1 MTDTPILAA
10 QGVDFSYYNGLVLRD
25 VTLNLSRGSM
35 ISLIG
40 PNGSGKTT
48 LLKILCGLLKPKRGH
63 VYLSGREISRL
74 ARREIARE
82 VALVP
87 QELVVPFDFTVRE
100 MVALGR
106 TPYVRHLRGMTAQ
119 DHEVVERTLTLTN
132 TAALAH
138 RPFNELSGG
147 EQQRVIIAMALAQEP
162 QVLLLDEPVVHLDV
176 NHQVEILE
184 LIRRL
189 NRQAGLTVLAT
200 MHDLNLAS
208 LYFDRLILLEEGR
221 IVAHGSPSDVLREDT
236 IRRVFRAE
244 VRVQPH
250 PVRPRPQLVLLPPSA

>member
-1 MTDTPILAA
+1 MTDTPVVAA

-25 VTLNLSRGSM
+25 VTLSLAPGAM
-35 ISLIG
+35 VSLIG

-48 LLKILCGLLKPKRGH
+48 LLKILCGLLKPKRGE
-63 VYLSGREISRL
+63 VLLGGRDIGRLS
-74 ARREIARE
+74 RRQVARE

-87 QELVVPFDFTVRE
+87 QELSVPFDFTVRE
-100 MVALGR
+100 MVTLGR

-119 DHEVVERTLTLTN
+119 DHEVVERMLALTN
-132 TAALAH
+132 TEALAH

-162 QVLLLDEPVVHLDV
+162 RVLLLDEPVVHLDV

-208 LYFDRLILLEEGR
+208 LYFDRLILLNEGR
-221 IVAHGSPSDVLREDT
+221 IVASGSPSEVLREDT
-236 IRRVFRAE
+236 IRSVFRAE
-244 VRVQPH
+244 VRIQPH
-250 PVRPRPQLVLLPPSA
+250 PVRPRPQLVLLPPGA

>member
-1 MTDTPILAA
+1 MDEPVIAA
-10 QGVDFSYYNGLVLRD
+10 QDVDFSYYNGLVLRD
-25 VTLNLSRGSM
+25 VTLNLATGAM
-35 ISLIG
+35 VSLIG

-48 LLKILCGLLKPKRGH
+48 LLKILCGLLKPKRGR
-63 VYLSGREISRL
+63 VLLSGQDIDRL
-74 ARREIARE
+74 SRREVAQE

-87 QELVVPFDFTVRE
+87 QELSVPFDFTVRE
-100 MVALGR
+100 MVMLGR
-106 TPYVRHLRGMTAQ
+106 TPYVRHLRGMTPQ
-119 DHEVVERTLTLTN
+119 DHQVVDRMLTLTN
-132 TAALAH
+132 TSALAQ

-162 QVLLLDEPVVHLDV
+162 RVLLLDEPVVHLDV
-176 NHQVEILE
+176 NHQIEILE

-208 LYFDRLILLEEGR
+208 LYFDRLVLLNEGR
-221 IVAHGSPSDVLREDT
+221 VVTSGAPGEVLREDT
-236 IRRVFRAE
+236 IRRVFRAD
-244 VRVQPH
+244 VRIQPH